1 MKLVRLLPLGG
12 AAALGLGGT
21 ASAATFYVATN
32 GNDTFN
38 GSSANPWAT
47 LQHAVETI
55 APGDTI
61 LVRSGTYAGCRI
73 RNSGSVSLPKTLAR
87 DTGATVVI
95 NTPGPQN
102 SHTSLIEIENGSG
115 YDVTGRVVDVYQRG
129 NLPHP
134 R

>member
-1 MKLVRLLPLGG
+1 MNLSRLSCALG
-12 AAALGLGGT
+12 AAALCLAAT
-21 ASAATFYVATN
+21 SASATTYYVATN

-55 APGDTI
+55 AAGDTI

-73 RNSGSVSLPKTLAR
+73 RNSGTVSAPKTLSR
-87 DTGATVVI
+87 DAGATVVI

-102 SHTSLIEIENGSG
+102 RHNSLIEM
-115 YDVTGRVVDVYQRG
+115 QRG
-129 NLPHP
+129 S
-134 R
+134 

>member
-1 MKLVRLLPLGG
+1 MHVVRLASLLGV
-12 AAALGLGGT
+12 AALCLNGT
-21 ASAATFYVATN
+21 ASAATYYVATN

-73 RNSGSVSLPKTLAR
+73 RNSGTTTAPKTLTH
-87 DTGATVVI
+87 DVGATVVI

-115 YDVTGRVVDVYQRG
+115 TEVTDWIVDGLEVA
-129 NLPHP
+129 NSP
-134 R
+134 